1 LLIQETRIP
10 QSEIGIEVFV
20 RVLIKS
26 FRGRDSRI
34 FVAFLAVAIAT
45 AVSAALLTIRAD
57 TGAKINVELRA
68 YGANLALVPKE
79 SGENRTIAVSE
90 AAAYRWPA
98 SSDTVRGLAPVL
110 YGIVNFVADSSSK
123 NAPPVVALGTELTAM
138 KKVNSYWEIEPPL
151 ARLRDEEILAGQAV
165 ARKLG
170 LVFGQPVRLRAPAT
184 SLTASFRLAGIVRTG
199 ENEDDQFILSLS
211 ALQRL
216 LALPDR
222 ATLALASIQGGAAVV
237 EKLAADIS
245 QTLPGINAK
254 PIRKIAESETHILQT
269 VTLLMSIVAAFT
281 VIVATLCLG
290 TTMTA
295 LIVEREQE
303 VGIMKAI
310 GAENRHVARLV
321 AAELALLGLSG
332 GLVGCWA
339 GIFFAQVI
347 SKNVFGAYASLRL
360 EILPVVL
367 FLALGIS
374 LTAAIFPLRRAL
386 QIEPT
391 VVLRGE

>member
-1 LLIQETRIP
+1 MFARILL
-10 QSEIGIEVFV
+10 
-20 RVLIKS
+20 KS
-26 FRGRDSRI
+26 FRGRDSRL
-34 FVAFLAVAIAT
+34 FVAFLAVVIAT

-79 SGENRTIAVSE
+79 SGENHTISVSDVTE
-90 AAAYRWPA
+90 YHWPA
-98 SSDTVRGLAPVL
+98 SSDTVRGLVPVL
-110 YGIVNFVADSSSK
+110 YGIVNFVADSSLK
-123 NAPPVVALGTELTAM
+123 NGQLFVALGTDLAAM
-138 KKVNSYWEIEPPL
+138 KQVNSYWEIEPPL
-151 ARLRDEEILAGQAV
+151 TRLCDEEILAGEAV

-170 LVFGQPVRLRAPAT
+170 LIVGQSVRLYTPT
-184 SLTASFRLAGIVRTG
+184 TGITASFSLAGIVRTG
-199 ENEDDQFILSLS
+199 ENEDDQVILSLS

-222 ATLALASIQGGAAVV
+222 VTLALASIHGGAAVV

-245 QTLPGINAK
+245 QTLPGISAK
-254 PIRKIAESETHILQT
+254 PIRKIATSESHVLQT
-269 VTLLMSIVAAFT
+269 VTLLMTIVAAFT

-310 GAENRHVARLV
+310 GAENRHVAQLV
-321 AAELALLGLSG
+321 AAELVLLGLSG
-332 GLVGCWA
+332 GLVGYW
-339 GIFFAQVI
+339 GGVLFAQVI

-360 EILPVVL
+360 EILPAVL
-367 FLALGIS
+367 LLALGIS
-374 LTAAIFPLRRAL
+374 LAAAIFPLRRAL

-391 VVLRGE
+391 VALRGE

>member
-1 LLIQETRIP
+1 MG
-10 QSEIGIEVFV
+10 QSEIGIEVFA
-20 RVLIKS
+20 RILIKS
-26 FRGRDSRI
+26 FRGRDSRL
-34 FVAFLAVAIAT
+34 FVAFLAVVIAT
-45 AVSAALLTIRAD
+45 AVSAALLTIHAD

-68 YGANLALVPKE
+68 YGANLMLVPKE
-79 SGENRTIAVSE
+79 SGENRTISVSAVTQ
-90 AAAYRWPA
+90 YRWPA
-98 SSDTVRGLAPVL
+98 SGDTVRELAPVL
-110 YGIVNFVADSSSK
+110 YGIVNFFEESSLK
-123 NAPPVVALGTELTAM
+123 NALPVVALGTDLAAM
-138 KKVNSYWEIEPPL
+138 KKVNSYWEIAPPL
-151 ARLRDEEILAGQAV
+151 TRLRDEEILAGQAAV
-165 ARKLG
+165 RKLG
-170 LVFGQPVRLRAPAT
+170 LVAGQWVRLRAPAT
-184 SLTASFRLAGIVRTG
+184 GVAASFHLAGIVRTG

-254 PIRKIAESETHILQT
+254 PIRKIAASEAHVLQT
-269 VTLLMSIVAAFT
+269 VTLLMTIVAAFT

-310 GAENRHVARLV
+310 GAENHHVARLV

-332 GLVGCWA
+332 GLVGYWA
-339 GIFFAQVI
+339 GVLFAQI
-347 SKNVFGAYASLRL
+347 ICKNVFGAYASLRL
-360 EILPVVL
+360 EILPAVL
-367 FLALGIS
+367 LLAVGIS
-374 LTAAIFPLRRAL
+374 LAAAIFPLRRAL
-386 QIEPT
+386 HIEPT
-391 VVLRGE
+391 VALRGE

>member
-1 LLIQETRIP
+1 MFTRI
-10 QSEIGIEVFV
+10 
-20 RVLIKS
+20 LLKS
-26 FRGRDSRI
+26 FRGRDSRL
-34 FVAFLAVAIAT
+34 FVAFLAVVIAT

-79 SGENRTIAVSE
+79 NGENRTISVSE
-90 AAAYRWPA
+90 VTGFQWPA
-98 SSDTVRGLAPVL
+98 SGDTVRGLAPVL
-110 YGIVNFVADSSSK
+110 YGIVSFIVDSSLK
-123 NAPPVVALGTELTAM
+123 NAQPVVALGTDFAAM
-138 KKVNSYWEIEPPL
+138 KKANSYWEIEPPL
-151 ARLRDEEILAGQAV
+151 ARLQDEEILAGQAA

-170 LVFGQPVRLRAPAT
+170 LIVGQPVRLHTPTT
-184 SLTASFRLAGIVRTG
+184 SITASFRLAGIVRTG

-222 ATLALASIQGGAAVV
+222 ATLALASVQGGAAVV
-237 EKLAADIS
+237 ERLAGDIS
-245 QTLPGINAK
+245 QKLPEINAK
-254 PIRKIAESETHILQT
+254 PIRKIAESESHVLQT
-269 VTLLMSIVAAFT
+269 VTLLMTIVAAFT
-281 VIVATLCLG
+281 VIIATLSLG

-321 AAELALLGLSG
+321 VAELALLGSSG
-332 GLVGCWA
+332 GLVGYWA
-339 GIFFAQVI
+339 GVFFAQVI
-347 SKNVFGAYASLRL
+347 SKNVFDTYASLRL

-367 FLALGIS
+367 LLALGIS
-374 LTAAIFPLRRAL
+374 LAAAIFPLRRAL

-391 VVLRGE
+391 IALRGE

>member
-1 LLIQETRIP
+1 L
-10 QSEIGIEVFV
+10 V
-20 RVLIKS
+20 RLS
-26 FRGRDSRI
+26 
-34 FVAFLAVAIAT
+34 
-45 AVSAALLTIRAD
+45 
-57 TGAKINVELRA
+57 
-68 YGANLALVPKE
+68 
-79 SGENRTIAVSE
+79 
-90 AAAYRWPA
+90 
-98 SSDTVRGLAPVL
+98 
-110 YGIVNFVADSSSK
+110 
-123 NAPPVVALGTELTAM
+123 
-138 KKVNSYWEIEPPL
+138 
-151 ARLRDEEILAGQAV
+151 DEEILAGQAA

-170 LVFGQPVRLRAPAT
+170 LNVGQPVRLHAPAT
-184 SLTASFRLAGIVRTG
+184 GITAGFRLAGVVRTG
-199 ENEDDQFILSLS
+199 ENEDDQIILSLN

-245 QTLPGINAK
+245 QALPEINAK
-254 PIRKIAESETHILQT
+254 PIRKIAASESHVLQT
-269 VTLLMSIVAAFT
+269 VTLLMTIVAAFT
-281 VIVATLCLG
+281 MIVATLCLG

-321 AAELALLGLSG
+321 AAELALLGLGG
-332 GLVGCWA
+332 GLVGYWT
-339 GIFFAQVI
+339 GILFAQVI
-347 SKNVFGAYASLRL
+347 SKSVFGAYASLRL

-374 LTAAIFPLRRAL
+374 LAAAIFPLRHAL
-386 QIEPT
+386 QIEPA